1 MRMLMLICLV
11 MLTNIVP
18 VESPLGIGRPALDT
32 GR

>member
-11 MLTNIVP
+11 ILTYIVP
-18 VESPLGIGRPALDT
+18 VESPLGIGRLALDT